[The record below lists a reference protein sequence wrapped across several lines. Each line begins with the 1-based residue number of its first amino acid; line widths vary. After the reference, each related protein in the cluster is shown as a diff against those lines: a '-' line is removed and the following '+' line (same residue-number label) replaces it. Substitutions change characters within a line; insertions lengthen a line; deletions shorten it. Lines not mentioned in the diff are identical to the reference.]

1 MSQEEFQHLVMHAL
15 SGNVDRTSPSPIV
28 QLKVGTIKEEES
40 DRIIATMEGREE
52 ESCLPLPEK

>member
-1 MSQEEFQHLVMHAL
+1 MMHAL